1 MRLIVTDANI
11 FIDMAAGELLESMFA
26 LRIEFAVPD
35 ILYLEE
41 LHENYAT
48 LPGLGLRV
56 WPMSET
62 VVADAEVLRTRYR
75 KPGQNDLFALA
86 LARSQQCPL
95 LTGDRDLRLA
105 AEQEEAEVHG
115 TLWLVERM
123 VQELDLALD
132 TVERAYRLMEE
143 DGSRLP
149 WPEVRRQLRRLAKT
163 QEQ

>member
-1 MRLIVTDANI
+1 MGLIITDANI

-26 LRIEFAVPD
+26 LSVEFAVPD

-41 LHENYAT
+41 LHENFAA
-48 LPGLGLRV
+48 LPGIGLRV
-56 WPMSET
+56 LPMSDT

-86 LARSQQCPL
+86 LARSEQCPL

-105 AEQEEAEVHG
+105 AEQESAEVHG
-115 TLWLVERM
+115 TLWLIERM
-123 VQELDLALD
+123 VEELALGVD
-132 TVERAYRLMEE
+132 AVKRAYRLMGE

-149 WPEVRRQLRRLAKT
+149 WREVRRQLQRLAKT
-163 QEQ
+163 RKR